1 MKTKNSILYSF
12 RRWPYAIR
20 ARLALSY
27 LDFNFEHREVHLK
40 NRPEELYNIS
50 PKGTVPVLYLDSNT
64 IINESL
70 EIMLWVNK
78 NLDKINLLHINSDKQ
93 LILINENDTNFK
105 YWLDRYKYF
114 ERFPENTKDYY
125 FEKSSFFL
133 TKIEKLLKYNTYI
146 INDKIQLIDLA
157 IIPFIRQFANVD
169 FDLFKSKFYNITN
182 WYIKIIDSDRFKNIM
197 NKYEFWSNNDQPLII
212 NLYQ

>member
-1 MKTKNSILYSF
+1 
-12 RRWPYAIR
+12 
-20 ARLALSY
+20 
-27 LDFNFEHREVHLK
+27 
-40 NRPEELYNIS
+40 
-50 PKGTVPVLYLDSNT
+50 
-64 IINESL
+64 
-70 EIMLWVNK
+70 MLWVNK

-93 LILINENDTNFK
+93 LILINENDINFK

-125 FEKSSFFL
+125 FKKAAFFL

-182 WYIKIIDSDRFKNIM
+182 WYIKIIDSNRFKNIM

-212 NLYQ
+212 NLYQKNYEYKNNKK

>member
-1 MKTKNSILYSF
+1 
-12 RRWPYAIR
+12 
-20 ARLALSY
+20 
-27 LDFNFEHREVHLK
+27 
-40 NRPEELYNIS
+40 
-50 PKGTVPVLYLDSNT
+50 
-64 IINESL
+64 
-70 EIMLWVNK
+70 MLWVNK

-93 LILINENDTNFK
+93 LILINENDINFK

-212 NLYQ
+212 NLYQKNYEYKNNKK